1 MNENNRAPG
10 DAALAA
16 YYRGLQAAVSL
27 NDGRPH
33 VEPYQAILSLTM
45 RCNSRCAYCESWHS
59 REEGPELAE
68 LEAVLANLI
77 ELGVRELVLTGGEP
91 LLKRDLLPF
100 LQSAHRL
107 GMFQVLIT
115 NGLLLTAPRLEELLA
130 AGVQRVTLS
139 LDSLDPSCY
148 QEHRGVPLDR
158 PRAALQLLAGALRA
172 GHYRGFSVGLNV
184 VVTARSIHDIPEI
197 VGYAADHGM
206 SVQLQALNPY
216 SGEDMSR
223 FTPTPETMGDLRAGI
238 ERLMAMKE
246 AGYPINSSREY
257 MSYIPEYLATR
268 KLPIDHQ
275 CLFGDVA
282 VILDEHLNLL
292 PCWFLP
298 PVGNLREAPLAGL
311 WSGEGFRRRRQE
323 MHRGRCPGCWL
334 TCNAD
339 WQISFVGTR

>member
-1 MNENNRAPG
+1 MSRGSVNENNRAPG

-115 NGLLLTAPRLEELLA
+115 NGLLLTA
-130 AGVQRVTLS
+130 
-139 LDSLDPSCY
+139 
-148 QEHRGVPLDR
+148 
-158 PRAALQLLAGALRA
+158 
-172 GHYRGFSVGLNV
+172 
-184 VVTARSIHDIPEI
+184 
-197 VGYAADHGM
+197 
-206 SVQLQALNPY
+206 
-216 SGEDMSR
+216 
-223 FTPTPETMGDLRAGI
+223 
-238 ERLMAMKE
+238 
-246 AGYPINSSREY
+246 
-257 MSYIPEYLATR
+257 
-268 KLPIDHQ
+268 LPMTQ
-275 CLFGDVA
+275 
-282 VILDEHLNLL
+282 
-292 PCWFLP
+292 
-298 PVGNLREAPLAGL
+298 
-311 WSGEGFRRRRQE
+311 SGEGRVSSAAGFLDFSNYMGAGIGGIVSGVVADRWGWGVAFGFWVAAATLGMLVMAALWCSRRVPQ
-323 MHRGRCPGCWL
+323 G
-334 TCNAD
+334 D
-339 WQISFVGTR
+339 